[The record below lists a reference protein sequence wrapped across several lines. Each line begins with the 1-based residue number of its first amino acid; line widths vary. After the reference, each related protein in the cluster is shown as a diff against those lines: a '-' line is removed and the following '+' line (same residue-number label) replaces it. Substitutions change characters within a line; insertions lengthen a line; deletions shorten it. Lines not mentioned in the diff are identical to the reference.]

1 LKEKREAKHPK
12 TNNSIAHQQYVNGS
26 SCIDMTNE
34 DNNSE
39 TSSSDEDTGEEYVTS
54 QVNNSESSNS
64 GEIWKAYIQ
73 MSTLQNVAM
82 V

>member
-39 TSSSDEDTGEEYVTS
+39 TSSSDEDTGVEYVTS

>member
-39 TSSSDEDTGEEYVTS
+39 TSSSDEDTGVKYVTS

-64 GEIWKAYIQ
+64 GEIWKAYIR